1 MKKKKKIITK
11 TYKKCIIFRVKW
23 LKNNKYTEDN
33 KTYKK
38 QRNYK
43 NLRKVKLNRLKMRI
57 KDEDNGL
64 PYNEKT
70 VQNKNK
76 NYNDKHLTKSVFT
89 NL

>member
-1 MKKKKKIITK
+1 M
-11 TYKKCIIFRVKW
+11 
-23 LKNNKYTEDN
+23 
-33 KTYKK
+33 
-38 QRNYK
+38 
-43 NLRKVKLNRLKMRI
+43 KLNRLKMRI

-76 NYNDKHLTKSVFT
+76 NYNDKHLIKSVFT

>member
-1 MKKKKKIITK
+1 MEKKKRIIAK
-11 TYKKCIIFRVKW
+11 TYKKYIIFRVKS
-23 LKNNKYTEDN
+23 LKNIKYTEDN
-33 KTYKK
+33 KI

-43 NLRKVKLNRLKMRI
+43 NLTRKVKLNRLKMRI

-76 NYNDKHLTKSVFT
+76 NYNDKHLIKSVFT